1 MKPTVQNPDFYAV
14 GNDYAQAPISAYFDT
29 SRKIT
34 AEEAAK
40 MGNSALEGEIYDYQ
54 DGIYT
59 RLAKDL
65 VNGQFSADPW
75 KDPNGF
81 NKRTILVNPSASYA
95 DDDYGQADVIFNV
108 GETEDEDA
116 HAASAKNGTND
127 QFIDPD
133 KPTKKAEA

>member
-14 GNDYAQAPISAYFDT
+14 GNDYAQAPISAFYDVGV
-29 SRKIT
+29 S
-34 AEEAAK
+34 
-40 MGNSALEGEIYDYQ
+40 GENYQ

-59 RLAKDL
+59 KLADDL
-65 VNGQFSADPW
+65 VNGAFSADPW

-81 NKRTILVNPSASYA
+81 NKRTILVNPSASYSA
-95 DDDYGQADVIFNV
+95 EDYGQADVIFNV
-108 GETEDEDA
+108 GETENEDA

>member
-14 GNDYAQAPISAYFDT
+14 GNDYAQAPISAFYDVGT
-29 SRKIT
+29 S
-34 AEEAAK
+34 
-40 MGNSALEGEIYDYQ
+40 GENYQ

-59 RLAKDL
+59 KLADEL

-81 NKRTILVNPSASYA
+81 NKRTILINPSASYA

-108 GETEDEDA
+108 GATDDEEA
-116 HAASAKNGTND
+116 HAASAKYGKND

-133 KPTKKAEA
+133 EPKKA

>member
-14 GNDYAQAPISAYFDT
+14 GNDYAQAPISAYYDT

-34 AEEAAK
+34 AEEAIK

-95 DDDYGQADVIFNV
+95 DADYGQADVIFD
-108 GETEDEDA
+108 GKGDEDDY
-116 HAASAKNGTND
+116 AASATFGTND
-127 QFIDPD
+127 QFIKPD
-133 KPTKKAEA
+133 APSAAKAE

>member
-14 GNDYAQAPISAYFDT
+14 GNDYAQAPISAFYDVG
-29 SRKIT
+29 
-34 AEEAAK
+34 AP
-40 MGNSALEGEIYDYQ
+40 GENYQ

-59 RLAKDL
+59 KLADSL

-95 DDDYGQADVIFNV
+95 DEDYGQADVIFNV
-108 GETEDEDA
+108 GETENEEDR
-116 HAASAKNGTND
+116 AASAKNGTND

-133 KPTKKAEA
+133 KPTKA

>member
-14 GNDYAQAPISAYFDT
+14 GNDYAQAPISAFYDVGA
-29 SRKIT
+29 S
-34 AEEAAK
+34 
-40 MGNSALEGEIYDYQ
+40 GENYQ

-59 RLAKDL
+59 KLADSL

-108 GETEDEDA
+108 GETDNEEA
-116 HAASAKNGTND
+116 RANSATYGTND
-127 QFIDPD
+127 QF
-133 KPTKKAEA
+133 AELPPKQAE